1 MKISVLP
8 MATALLTVL
17 AGPMAAQT
25 ASQQGQQLESGSMDH
40 AAHMAAQADPDGQM
54 PMHSQMSDQGTT
66 PETSLMP
73 TEPGQSA
80 FATIAEIVRILR
92 ADPDTDWAQVDI
104 DTLREHLV
112 DMDAV
117 TLKAQVSSTDIDN
130 GAIFDVTSSDPR
142 VTQAIRAM
150 SLPHAATMSGIDG
163 VTIEAVEIAGGARMT
178 ATSDDV
184 AMIQGLGFFGVMS
197 LGMHHQAHHIALARG
212 QVMPLN

>member
-8 MATALLTVL
+8 MATALLTIL
-17 AGPMAAQT
+17 AGPLAAQT
-25 ASQQGQQLESGSMDH
+25 TSQQQSGSMDH
-40 AAHMAAQADPDGQM
+40 NAHMAAQADPDGQM
-54 PMHSQMSDQGTT
+54 PMHEQTADQGAA
-66 PETSLMP
+66 PATSLMP

-92 ADPDTDWAQVDI
+92 ADADTDWAQVDI

-117 TLKAQVSSTDIDN
+117 TLRAKVSASNIDN
-130 GAIFDVTSSDPR
+130 GAIFDVTSSEPR
-142 VTQAIRAM
+142 VIAAIRAM
-150 SLPHAATMSGIDG
+150 TLPHAATMSGIDG
-163 VTIEAVEIAGGARMT
+163 VILDAVEIADGARMK

-184 AMIQGLGFFGVMS
+184 AMIRGLGFFGVMS